1 MKNDIK
7 IQMPPSLR
15 ALSKSCETICE
26 KECCGLGAYHFSPFN
41 IIYHLTRWD
50 ASIRENH
57 VATIR
62 ADLAELT
69 KTVRNLKG
77 GPAKITLADLNA
89 ILTENQMLALIDE
102 IDTAVTAA
110 CNIYAVH
117 KDDIDSRYQNYLH
130 RLTSP
135 E

>member
-1 MKNDIK
+1 MNDIE

-26 KECCGLGAYHFSPFN
+26 RECCGIEAYNFSPFN
-41 IIYHLTRWD
+41 IIYHLTGWD

-69 KTVRNLKG
+69 KTVRNSKG
-77 GPAKITLADLNA
+77 GHTKITLADLNA
-89 ILTENQMLALIDE
+89 ILTENRLLALIDE
-102 IDTAVTAA
+102 IDSAVTSA
-110 CNIYAVH
+110 CNIYALH
-117 KDDIDSRYQNYLH
+117 KDDIASRYQNDLH